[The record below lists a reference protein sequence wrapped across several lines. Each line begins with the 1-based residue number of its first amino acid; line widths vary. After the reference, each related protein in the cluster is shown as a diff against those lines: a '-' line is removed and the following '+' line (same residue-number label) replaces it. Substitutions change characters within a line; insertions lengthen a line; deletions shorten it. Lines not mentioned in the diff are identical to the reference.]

1 MVAVRGRSCLA
12 NSWRMSHFGA
22 KPVKGGRP
30 PSESRISGAKPVRAG
45 ALAHAVA
52 RELTLV
58 ELDVLNV
65 RNAEEVITM

>member
-1 MVAVRGRSCLA
+1 MV

-30 PSESRISGAKPVRAG
+30 PSESRIRGAKPARAG
-45 ALAHAVA
+45 ALAQAVA

-58 ELDVLNV
+58 EPEALNV
-65 RNAEEVITM
+65 RKAEEVIMM